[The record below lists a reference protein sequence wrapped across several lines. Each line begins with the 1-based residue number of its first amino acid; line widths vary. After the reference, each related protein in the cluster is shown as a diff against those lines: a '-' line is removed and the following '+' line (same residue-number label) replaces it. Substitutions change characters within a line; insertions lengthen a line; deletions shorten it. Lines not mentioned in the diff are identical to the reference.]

1 MVLMF
6 VDWFYCLMLPVFDHT
21 YATNGY
27 KNIPCLVAL
36 SWQTVVMLHAPNTH
50 FSAILSHLPNIIEVS
65 FSMFA

>member
-1 MVLMF
+1 MF

-36 SWQTVVMLHAPNTH
+36 SWQTGYASCSQYPF
-50 FSAILSHLPNIIEVS
+50 FSNPVPPS
-65 FSMFA
+65 